1 MTIANR
7 TFDARDVPD
16 AAVSDDER
24 RRLVA
29 LLASVERD
37 AHVSQRHLAGELG
50 VALGLVNLYIKRC
63 VRKGLIKVQQAPSR
77 RYAYYLTPKGFAEK
91 SRLTSDYL
99 RWSLTFF
106 RRARAE
112 CAEALRKGA
121 AQGRRRFALAGGGDL
136 AEIADLASS
145 EAGVE
150 IVGVVDGEGVG
161 LPGRPVAR
169 RLNDQAVDAW
179 RVDIWLVTAISDGQS
194 LYDDLVARYG
204 ADRVASIALLSIRTA
219 SNA

>member
-7 TFDARDVPD
+7 TFDARDVSD

-112 CAEALRKGA
+112 CAETLRKGA
-121 AQGRRRFALAGGGDL
+121 AQGRRRVALAGGGEL
-136 AEIADLASS
+136 AEIADLACA

-150 IVGVVDGEGVG
+150 IVGVIDRDGAG
-161 LPGRPVAR
+161 LPGRPLAR
-169 RLNDQAVDAW
+169 ASDDPTIAAW
-179 RVDIWLVTAISDGQS
+179 RADAWLVTAISDAQS
-194 LYDDLVARYG
+194 IYDELVARYG
-204 ADRVASIALLSIRTA
+204 AERVASIALLSIRTA
-219 SNA
+219 SNT